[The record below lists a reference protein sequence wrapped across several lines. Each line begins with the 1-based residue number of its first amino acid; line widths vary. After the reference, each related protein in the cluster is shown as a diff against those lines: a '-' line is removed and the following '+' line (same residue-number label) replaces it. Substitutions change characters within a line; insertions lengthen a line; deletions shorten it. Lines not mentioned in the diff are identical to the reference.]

1 MIYTIAMILIAAGIA
16 GDNLVLAFVS
26 GKSMVMVKP
35 VITKNTEDK
44 QFHRG
49 GLFLFI
55 LLFIIQNM
63 LLMYGDWFGGIT
75 KEWLK
80 GEQQLMAVVL
90 LLAMGVKMLK
100 ELRIK
105 NRAVKIAMISG
116 MNFWE
121 IGLGTAVYVFAFGC
135 AVNWLDF
142 NQRQVIFALLALIIC
157 SLVAG
162 IILGNR
168 RYEKAF
174 KYMNTIAAFLVMA
187 GSLLL
192 IVELFKNNIK

>member
-1 MIYTIAMILIAAGIA
+1 MIYTIAMTLIAAGIA

-26 GKSMVMVKP
+26 GKSIAMVRP
-35 VITKNTEDK
+35 VLTKNAKGE
-44 QFHRG
+44 QFYRG

-75 KEWLK
+75 KDWLK
-80 GEQQLMAVVL
+80 GEQRLIAVSL
-90 LLAMGVKMLK
+90 LFSMGVKMLK
-100 ELRIK
+100 ELQIK
-105 NRAVKIAMISG
+105 NRAVKIIMISR

-121 IGLGTAVYVFAFGC
+121 IGLGTAVYVFVFGC

-142 NQRQVIFALLALIIC
+142 NQRQIIFSLLALIIC
-157 SLVAG
+157 SLAAG

-174 KYMNTIAAFLVMA
+174 KYINTIAAFLVMA